1 MSSRTLR
8 HARLVTYTCQWCRC
22 AHTELRYPSPPPR
35 YCPACKP
42 RAQNARAAAV
52 RACRLQAQEQAR
64 ARPAAE
70 WPRRRTR

>member
-8 HARLVTYTCQWCRC
+8 HARLVTYTCAWCGQE
-22 AHTELRYPSPPPR
+22 HTELRYPSPPPR
-35 YCPACKP
+35 YCPACQP
-42 RAQNARAAAV
+42 LAQHARAAEYA
-52 RACRLQAQEQAR
+52 RLRREQAQAR